1 MSTAV
6 VDKNAAQ
13 RVFLTKQNYGEKMKS
28 KIIKI
33 VSVILIVAV
42 FTYATIRLMPI
53 IKSGEIVDIIRSSGA
68 WGVLIFLGLQLLQI
82 FAAFI
87 PGEPFELAAGVL
99 YGPWL
104 GLLFCLIGVALGTV
118 AIYYGVQ
125 LLGAKSIENNP
136 KFDKFRFLKNPETA
150 YRLIF
155 ILFLIPG
162 TPKDILTYFGPFIPI
177 KPRRFFVAAV
187 LGRIPSIITSTLA
200 GSAFYDGNLKMSI
213 IYFLLGALLA
223 GIGLLVNAGIE
234 KKYSEACKENV
245 NNGGQ
250 K

>member
-1 MSTAV
+1 
-6 VDKNAAQ
+6 
-13 RVFLTKQNYGEKMKS
+13 
-28 KIIKI
+28 
-33 VSVILIVAV
+33 
-42 FTYATIRLMPI
+42 MPI

-150 YRLIF
+150 YVLIF
-155 ILFLIPG
+155 ILFLIRE
-162 TPKDILTYFGPFIPI
+162 
-177 KPRRFFVAAV
+177 RRGYSDLFSDPYPNKAASIFVAAV
-187 LGRIPSIITSTLA
+187 LGRYPR
-200 GSAFYDGNLKMSI
+200 
-213 IYFLLGALLA
+213 
-223 GIGLLVNAGIE
+223 
-234 KKYSEACKENV
+234 
-245 NNGGQ
+245 
-250 K
+250 